1 MTLLAVQGER
11 VLLHAIPIHPIRL
24 VQLSVCL
31 SVCLSVNPNRIR
43 LGDNVCLSVFDQ
55 HFLSGNNS
63 NTRNKLTHEIINN
76 TIEYGHE
83 LEVFDTLRV
92 VMRNRYLIPDMTG
105 YRDKPISTKKFFLI
119 KKDFLILRREG

>member
-1 MTLLAVQGER
+1 M
-11 VLLHAIPIHPIRL
+11 
-24 VQLSVCL
+24 SVCL

-105 YRDKPISTKKFFLI
+105 YRDAYINKKKPSHKKRLLDI
-119 KKDFLILRREG
+119 EEREIATLRSVARTGEVNTLYSRF